1 MVRPITTLLC
11 FASLLVASAQT
22 QFRIANVT
30 LTENGEVHQGN
41 DAVAQMLHAEGSDH
55 VVIYSEQQFT
65 VKTKVKVSTHNVKRS
80 SVKSSAVY
88 VTFELDLLTGG
99 KKDNRRVE
107 KVFYAGDERS
117 AHIKESFT
125 IKEGIDVRTIVLEYD
140 GRIE

>member
-1 MVRPITTLLC
+1 MKRLLTTLLSI
-11 FASLLVASAQT
+11 FIVLLSFGQT
-22 QFRIANVT
+22 RFVITNVT
-30 LTENGEVHQGN
+30 LSEKGEVLRGV
-41 DAVAQMLHAEGSDH
+41 DAVAQMKSAEGSDE
-55 VVIYSEQQFT
+55 VVIFHDDRFT
-65 VKTKVKVSTHNVKRS
+65 VLTKVKVKTYNVKRS
-80 SVKSSAVY
+80 SVKSGAVY
-88 VTFELDLLTGG
+88 VTFEVDLTTAG